1 MKVSRI
7 CACGAIVKGKC
18 AACVKKRQVTQDQ
31 FRGSPAERGYDHQW
45 KKLSLRF
52 RKHNPLCQRCN
63 MKGRVTIGEDVHHIK
78 PIHSHPELRL
88 VWDNLMTVCRECH
101 REIERENNGS

>member
-1 MKVSRI
+1 MKVARL

-18 AACVKKRQVTQDQ
+18 AACVKKRQVKQDQ